1 MSAKP
6 ILLPASISSGL
17 LLSSSSLLS
26 HHSLVLHFLTPPQ
39 ALSSP
44 IPQSSASTHATICP
58 QFVPLQPQIPWCPA
72 TFALTLLLSPCTNI
86 SGCARLSSPFLHPL
100 IIALSPSLSHCSPIL
115 LPFLLFCLPI
125 QWLGPFARQPSLGRL
140 PSPSECSLGDI
151 KPCQLPMSLLEHK
164 TVRQADANTYTHQ
177 HAMHISAH
185 TQKHAHKPTHTC
197 THTGMEWK
205 KSLPEHTLPVQFWI
219 GKTSYL
225 SNSMMKFIDWVI
237 QHNSPPS
244 QFMSWIKMV
253 KTFINF
259 MGPCT
264 ILLLYFFSD
273 VVLKS
278 GSWA

>member
-1 MSAKP
+1 
-6 ILLPASISSGL
+6 
-17 LLSSSSLLS
+17 
-26 HHSLVLHFLTPPQ
+26 
-39 ALSSP
+39 
-44 IPQSSASTHATICP
+44 
-58 QFVPLQPQIPWCPA
+58 
-72 TFALTLLLSPCTNI
+72 
-86 SGCARLSSPFLHPL
+86 
-100 IIALSPSLSHCSPIL
+100 
-115 LPFLLFCLPI
+115 
-125 QWLGPFARQPSLGRL
+125 
-140 PSPSECSLGDI
+140 
-151 KPCQLPMSLLEHK
+151 
-164 TVRQADANTYTHQ
+164 
-177 HAMHISAH
+177 
-185 TQKHAHKPTHTC
+185 
-197 THTGMEWK
+197 MEWK